1 VDWLNAE
8 DVTFWAGPII
18 LWACTESTC
27 IMLVFCL
34 PAVPKLFGSPAVFS
48 RIATSWRSLMP
59 SSSSRSTQ
67 RMDRTTGA
75 QKITLRPSLDSD
87 HPLHT
92 INIGRVSSNGS
103 GTTQERVVTS
113 QQGANI
119 RSTTHFS
126 IREDRVRDGSPK
138 LRGEASP

>member
-1 VDWLNAE
+1 
-8 DVTFWAGPII
+8 
-18 LWACTESTC
+18 
-27 IMLVFCL
+27 
-34 PAVPKLFGSPAVFS
+34 
-48 RIATSWRSLMP
+48 
-59 SSSSRSTQ
+59 
-67 RMDRTTGA
+67 MDRTTGA